1 MDVKKASDGE
11 LAHEIIA
18 TKRLLADQF
27 ISGPRK
33 RDLLKYMKRLKRE
46 RYERGWEKHGCHN

>member
-46 RYERGWEKHGCHN
+46 RYERGWGKHGND